1 MILIDPK
8 KVELNHYETIPHLL
22 TPVVTNM
29 KNAAAVL
36 QNVVREMESRYEL
49 MGLHKARNLPE
60 MNRVRA
66 ARRQADAAV
75 HARRDRRARRP
86 HDGLAG
92 RGRGRDHPPRAEVAR
107 GRHPPAARHAAA
119 VGRRDHRHDQGQRAE
134 PHRLRRLLADRL
146 ARDPR
151 RRRRRGAA
159 RLGRHALQAARH
171 LAPAAR
177 AGRLHLRGGDRP
189 ARPAVPRARPSR
201 SSTRS
206 CSRPRPTS
214 RPRSSIP
221 TRTSCS
227 TTPSCASPSTRRPRS
242 RSCSAACASATRAR
256 AAWSTCSSAAA

>member
-1 MILIDPK
+1 
-8 KVELNHYETIPHLL
+8 
-22 TPVVTNM
+22 
-29 KNAAAVL
+29 
-36 QNVVREMESRYEL
+36 MEIAL
-49 MGLHKARNLPE
+49 
-60 MNRVRA
+60 RA
-66 ARRQADAAV
+66 DGPAQGAQPDRDEPRAPARRQAAAAL
-75 HARRDRRARRP
+75 HAGRDRRARRP
-86 HDGLAG
+86 DDGLAG

-107 GRHPPAARHAAA
+107 RRHPPPARHAAP

-151 RRRRRGAA
+151 HRGRRGAA

-171 LAPAAR
+171 LAAAAR
-177 AGRLHLRGGDRP
+177 AGRLHLRGGDRA
-189 ARPAVPRARPSR
+189 ARRSSAASRPSP
-201 SSTRS
+201 SSARS

-227 TTPSCASPSTRRPRS
+227 TTRSCASPSTRRRRS

-256 AAWSTCSSAAA
+256 AAWSTCSSGAA